1 MYLICSNYHPQNF
14 CINGCFLFTLKV
26 FLQQL
31 HSKAL
36 RLPFASKGSVAVH
49 SRCRVLTAQLYCVVW
64 GSLRRGLTSRCSS
77 VKITGSATNTRLDSL
92 VIEADRMWELTVR
105 ERLRLLR
112 SPIPLSVAFSV
123 LRNWPRCL

>member
-1 MYLICSNYHPQNF
+1 MSHED
-14 CINGCFLFTLKV
+14 GE
-26 FLQQL
+26 
-31 HSKAL
+31 
-36 RLPFASKGSVAVH
+36 
-49 SRCRVLTAQLYCVVW
+49 
-64 GSLRRGLTSRCSS
+64 SLGRRLTSRCSS

-92 VIEADRMWELTVR
+92 VIDAERMWELTVR